1 MIKTLTKL
9 YNHISSPLSIVPDQ
23 TRPEYTNRSLVR
35 LGIYYLVGG
44 IVMNRLREDCVLGC
58 STILDVFLEIIVL
71 FCMLGFISVALE
83 LLGNN
88 RRRLARKKQQQDLKN
103 LKK

>member
-1 MIKTLTKL
+1 
-9 YNHISSPLSIVPDQ
+9 
-23 TRPEYTNRSLVR
+23 
-35 LGIYYLVGG
+35 
-44 IVMNRLREDCVLGC
+44 MNRLREDCVLGY
-58 STILDVFLEIIVL
+58 SSVLDVFLEIIVL

-88 RRRLARKKQQQDLKN
+88 RRRLARKKEQQNLKN

>member
-1 MIKTLTKL
+1 MIKTLIKL
-9 YNHISSPLSIVPDQ
+9 YNHISSPLSIVPNQ

-35 LGIYYLVGG
+35 LGIYYLIGG
-44 IVMNRLREDCVLGC
+44 IVMNRLREDCILGC
-58 STILDVFLEIIVL
+58 SSLLDIFLEIIVL

-88 RRRLARKKQQQDLKN
+88 RRRLARKKEQQNTKTI
-103 LKK
+103 KK